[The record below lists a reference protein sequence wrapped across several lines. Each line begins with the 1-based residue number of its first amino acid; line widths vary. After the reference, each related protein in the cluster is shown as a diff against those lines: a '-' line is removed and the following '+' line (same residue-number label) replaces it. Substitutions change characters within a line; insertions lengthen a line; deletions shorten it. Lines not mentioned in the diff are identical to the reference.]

1 MPKKINTSQLEK
13 QDRII
18 DFYKRWNIDLNE
30 EERWHSF
37 RNRVL
42 NSYMKIGRTISYSS
56 EMEDEF
62 FELIGIHNR
71 PANTFDFN
79 VLESGLSKSPTYN
92 YLFDANDIKGF
103 MMGIQA
109 VFWLKEL
116 TKVQKGDFLIGIQ
129 EAVSITGV
137 PLGIKQTDSEII
149 FYPEGAKLLDKKL
162 INDNLDWLSAHPK
175 SYETF
180 KMSLM
185 EIGIQGK
192 ERNVVD
198 HLRLSLELLLKDIF
212 NNGKSLENQK
222 TDIGNYLKSRN
233 ISPEISNLLERVLD
247 YYAKY
252 QNNKAKHDCAVLFS
266 EVEFILYLT
275 GTVMR
280 FLLTNQESHN
290 LL

>member
-1 MPKKINTSQLEK
+1 
-13 QDRII
+13 
-18 DFYKRWNIDLNE
+18 
-30 EERWHSF
+30 
-37 RNRVL
+37 
-42 NSYMKIGRTISYSS
+42 MKIGRAISYSS
-56 EMEDEF
+56 EMENEF
-62 FELIGIHNR
+62 FELIGIHKR
-71 PANTFDFN
+71 PANIFDFN
-79 VLESGLSKSPTYN
+79 VLENELSKSPTYN
-92 YLFDANDIKGF
+92 YLFDTNDMKGF
-103 MMGIQA
+103 ILGIQA

-116 TKVQKGDFLIGIQ
+116 TKAQKKDFLIGIQ
-129 EAVSITGV
+129 EAISITGI
-137 PLGIKQTDSEII
+137 PLGIKQTESEII
-149 FYPEGAKLLDKKL
+149 FYPEGAKLLDEKL

-222 TDIGNYLKSRN
+222 SDIGNYLKSKN
-233 ISPEISNLLERVLD
+233 ISPEISNLLEKVLD

-252 QNNKAKHDCAVLFS
+252 QNNKAKHDCAVLSS

>member
-1 MPKKINTSQLEK
+1 MPKKINTAQLEK
-13 QDRII
+13 QNRII

-30 EERWHSF
+30 KERWHSF

-42 NSYMKIGRTISYSS
+42 NSYMKIGRAISYSS
-56 EMEDEF
+56 EMENEF
-62 FELIGIHNR
+62 FELIGIHKR
-71 PANTFDFN
+71 PANIFDFN
-79 VLESGLSKSPTYN
+79 VLENELSKSPTYN
-92 YLFDANDIKGF
+92 YLFDTNDMKGF
-103 MMGIQA
+103 ILGIQA

-116 TKVQKGDFLIGIQ
+116 TKAQKKDFLIGIQ

-137 PLGIKQTDSEII
+137 PLGIKQTESEII
-149 FYPEGAKLLDKKL
+149 FYPEGAKLLDEKL

-222 TDIGNYLKSRN
+222 SDIGNYLKSKN

-252 QNNKAKHDCAVLFS
+252 QNNKAKHDCAVLSS

-280 FLLTNQESHN
+280 FLLTNPESHN

>member
-13 QDRII
+13 QNRII

-30 EERWHSF
+30 KERWHSF

-42 NSYMKIGRTISYSS
+42 NSYIKIGKTISYSS
-56 EMEDEF
+56 EMENEF
-62 FELIGIHNR
+62 FELIGIHKR
-71 PANTFDFN
+71 PANIFDFN
-79 VLESGLSKSPTYN
+79 VLENELSKSPTYN
-92 YLFDANDIKGF
+92 YLYDTNDMNGF
-103 MMGIQA
+103 ILGIQA

-116 TKVQKGDFLIGIQ
+116 TKAQKRDFLIGIQ
-129 EAVSITGV
+129 EAVFITGV
-137 PLGIKQTDSEII
+137 PLGIKQTESEIF
-149 FYPEGAKLLDKKL
+149 FYPEGAKLLDEKL
-162 INDNLDWLSAHPK
+162 INDNLDWLSTHPK
-175 SYETF
+175 SYEVF

-212 NNGKSLENQK
+212 CNSKSLENQK
-222 TDIGNYLKSRN
+222 SDIGNYLKSNN

-252 QNNKAKHDCAVLFS
+252 QNNKAKHDCAVLSS

-280 FLLTNQESHN
+280 FLLINKD
-290 LL
+290 

>member
-1 MPKKINTSQLEK
+1 MPKKINTAQLEK
-13 QDRII
+13 QNRII

-30 EERWHSF
+30 KERWHSF

-42 NSYMKIGRTISYSS
+42 NSYMKIGRAISYSS
-56 EMEDEF
+56 EMENEF
-62 FELIGIHNR
+62 FELIGIHKR
-71 PANTFDFN
+71 PANIFDFN
-79 VLESGLSKSPTYN
+79 VLENELSKSPTYN
-92 YLFDANDIKGF
+92 YLFDTNDMKGF
-103 MMGIQA
+103 ILGIQA

-116 TKVQKGDFLIGIQ
+116 TKAQKKDFLIGIQ

-137 PLGIKQTDSEII
+137 PLGIKQTESEII
-149 FYPEGAKLLDKKL
+149 FYPEGAKLLDEKL

-222 TDIGNYLKSRN
+222 SDIGNYLKSKN

-247 YYAKY
+247 YYAKH
-252 QNNKAKHDCAVLFS
+252 QNNKAKHDCAVLSS

>member
-1 MPKKINTSQLEK
+1 MPKKINTAQLEK
-13 QDRII
+13 QNRII

-30 EERWHSF
+30 KERWHSF

-42 NSYMKIGRTISYSS
+42 NSYMKIGRAISYSS
-56 EMEDEF
+56 EMENEF
-62 FELIGIHNR
+62 FELIGIHKR
-71 PANTFDFN
+71 PANIFDFN
-79 VLESGLSKSPTYN
+79 VLENELSKSPTYN
-92 YLFDANDIKGF
+92 YLFDTNDMKGF
-103 MMGIQA
+103 ILGIQA

-116 TKVQKGDFLIGIQ
+116 TKAQKKYFLIGIQ

-137 PLGIKQTDSEII
+137 PLGIKQTESEII
-149 FYPEGAKLLDKKL
+149 FYPEGAKLLDEKL

-222 TDIGNYLKSRN
+222 SDIGNYLKSKN

-252 QNNKAKHDCAVLFS
+252 QNNKAKHDCAVLSS

>member
-79 VLESGLSKSPTYN
+79 VLENGLSKSPTYN

-162 INDNLDWLSAHPK
+162 I
-175 SYETF
+175 
-180 KMSLM
+180 M
-185 EIGIQGK
+185 II
-192 ERNVVD
+192 
-198 HLRLSLELLLKDIF
+198 
-212 NNGKSLENQK
+212 
-222 TDIGNYLKSRN
+222 
-233 ISPEISNLLERVLD
+233 
-247 YYAKY
+247 
-252 QNNKAKHDCAVLFS
+252 
-266 EVEFILYLT
+266 
-275 GTVMR
+275 
-280 FLLTNQESHN
+280 
-290 LL
+290 

>member
-79 VLESGLSKSPTYN
+79 VLENGLSKSPTYN

-137 PLGIKQTDSEII
+137 PLGIKQMDSEII

-252 QNNKAKHDCAVLFS
+252 QNNKAKHDCAVLSS

>member
-1 MPKKINTSQLEK
+1 MS
-13 QDRII
+13 
-18 DFYKRWNIDLNE
+18 
-30 EERWHSF
+30 
-37 RNRVL
+37 
-42 NSYMKIGRTISYSS
+42 
-56 EMEDEF
+56 F

-79 VLESGLSKSPTYN
+79 VLENGLSKSPTYN

>member
-1 MPKKINTSQLEK
+1 MPKKINTAQLEK
-13 QDRII
+13 QNRII

-30 EERWHSF
+30 KERWHSF

-42 NSYMKIGRTISYSS
+42 NSYMKIGRAISYSS
-56 EMEDEF
+56 EMENEF
-62 FELIGIHNR
+62 FELIGIHKR
-71 PANTFDFN
+71 PANIFDFN
-79 VLESGLSKSPTYN
+79 VLENELSKSPTYN
-92 YLFDANDIKGF
+92 YLFDTNDMKGF
-103 MMGIQA
+103 ILGIQA

-116 TKVQKGDFLIGIQ
+116 TKAQKKDFLIGIQ

-137 PLGIKQTDSEII
+137 PLGIKQTESEII
-149 FYPEGAKLLDKKL
+149 FYPEGAKLLDEKL

-222 TDIGNYLKSRN
+222 SDIGNYLKSKN

-247 YYAKY
+247 YYTKY
-252 QNNKAKHDCAVLFS
+252 QNNKAKHDCAVLSS

>member
-1 MPKKINTSQLEK
+1 MPKKINTAQLEK
-13 QDRII
+13 QNRII

-30 EERWHSF
+30 KERWHSF

-42 NSYMKIGRTISYSS
+42 NSYMKIGRAISYSS
-56 EMEDEF
+56 EMENEF
-62 FELIGIHNR
+62 FELIGIHKR
-71 PANTFDFN
+71 PANIFDFN
-79 VLESGLSKSPTYN
+79 VLENELSKSPTYN
-92 YLFDANDIKGF
+92 YLFDTNDMKGF
-103 MMGIQA
+103 ILGIQA

-116 TKVQKGDFLIGIQ
+116 TKAQKKDFLIGIQ

-137 PLGIKQTDSEII
+137 PLGIKQTESEII
-149 FYPEGAKLLDKKL
+149 FYPEGAKLLDEKL

-222 TDIGNYLKSRN
+222 SDIGNYLKSRN
-233 ISPEISNLLERVLD
+233 ISPEISNLLKRVLD

-252 QNNKAKHDCAVLFS
+252 QNNKAKHDCAVLSS

>member
-79 VLESGLSKSPTYN
+79 VLENGLSKSPTYN

-266 EVEFILYLT
+266 EVEFISYLT

>member
-79 VLESGLSKSPTYN
+79 VLENGLSKSPTYN
-92 YLFDANDIKGF
+92 YLFDVNDIKGF

-137 PLGIKQTDSEII
+137 PLGIKQTESEII

>member
-1 MPKKINTSQLEK
+1 MPKKINTAQLEK
-13 QDRII
+13 QNRII

-30 EERWHSF
+30 KERWHSF

-42 NSYMKIGRTISYSS
+42 NSYMKIGRAISYSS
-56 EMEDEF
+56 EMENEF
-62 FELIGIHNR
+62 FELIGIHKR
-71 PANTFDFN
+71 PANIFDFN
-79 VLESGLSKSPTYN
+79 VLENELSKSPTYN
-92 YLFDANDIKGF
+92 YLFDTNDMKGF
-103 MMGIQA
+103 ILGIQA

-116 TKVQKGDFLIGIQ
+116 TKAQKKDFLIGIQ

-137 PLGIKQTDSEII
+137 PLGIKQTESEII
-149 FYPEGAKLLDKKL
+149 FYPEGAKLLDEKL

-222 TDIGNYLKSRN
+222 SDIGNYLKSKN

-252 QNNKAKHDCAVLFS
+252 QNNKAKHDCAVLSS

-275 GTVMR
+275 GTAMR

>member
-13 QDRII
+13 QNRII

-30 EERWHSF
+30 EERWNSF

-79 VLESGLSKSPTYN
+79 VLENGLSKSPTYN
-92 YLFDANDIKGF
+92 YLFDANDMKGF

-222 TDIGNYLKSRN
+222 SDIGNYLKSKN

>member
-1 MPKKINTSQLEK
+1 MPKKINTAQLEK
-13 QDRII
+13 QNRII

-30 EERWHSF
+30 KERWHSF

-42 NSYMKIGRTISYSS
+42 NSYMKIGRAISYSS
-56 EMEDEF
+56 EMENEF
-62 FELIGIHNR
+62 FELIGIHKR
-71 PANTFDFN
+71 PANIFDFN
-79 VLESGLSKSPTYN
+79 VLENELSKSPIYN
-92 YLFDANDIKGF
+92 YLFDTNDMKGF
-103 MMGIQA
+103 ILGIQA

-116 TKVQKGDFLIGIQ
+116 TKAQKKDFLIGIQ

-137 PLGIKQTDSEII
+137 PLGIKQTESEII
-149 FYPEGAKLLDKKL
+149 FYPEGAKLLDEKL

-222 TDIGNYLKSRN
+222 SDIGNYLKSKN
-233 ISPEISNLLERVLD
+233 ISPEISNFLERVLD

-252 QNNKAKHDCAVLFS
+252 QNNKAKHDCAVLSS

>member
-1 MPKKINTSQLEK
+1 
-13 QDRII
+13 
-18 DFYKRWNIDLNE
+18 
-30 EERWHSF
+30 
-37 RNRVL
+37 
-42 NSYMKIGRTISYSS
+42 MKIGRTISYSS

-79 VLESGLSKSPTYN
+79 VLENGLSKSPTYN
-92 YLFDANDIKGF
+92 YLFDVNDIKGF

-137 PLGIKQTDSEII
+137 PLGIKQTESEII

-222 TDIGNYLKSRN
+222 SDIGNYLKSRN

-252 QNNKAKHDCAVLFS
+252 QNNKAKHDCAVLSS

>member
-1 MPKKINTSQLEK
+1 MPKKINTAQLEK
-13 QDRII
+13 QNRII

-30 EERWHSF
+30 KERWQSF

-42 NSYMKIGRTISYSS
+42 NSYMKIGRAISYSS
-56 EMEDEF
+56 EMENEF
-62 FELIGIHNR
+62 FELIGIHKR
-71 PANTFDFN
+71 PANIFDFN
-79 VLESGLSKSPTYN
+79 VLENELSKSPTYN
-92 YLFDANDIKGF
+92 YLFDTNDMKGF
-103 MMGIQA
+103 ILGIQA

-116 TKVQKGDFLIGIQ
+116 TKAQKKDFLIGIQ

-137 PLGIKQTDSEII
+137 PLGIKQTESEII
-149 FYPEGAKLLDKKL
+149 FYPEGAKLLDEKL

-222 TDIGNYLKSRN
+222 SDIGNYLKSKN

-252 QNNKAKHDCAVLFS
+252 QNNKAKHDCAVLSS

>member
-79 VLESGLSKSPTYN
+79 VLENGLSKSPTYN

-233 ISPEISNLLERVLD
+233 ISPEISNLLERELD

>member
-1 MPKKINTSQLEK
+1 MPKKINTAQLEK
-13 QDRII
+13 QNRII

-30 EERWHSF
+30 KERWHSF

-42 NSYMKIGRTISYSS
+42 NSYMKIGRAISYSS
-56 EMEDEF
+56 EMENEF
-62 FELIGIHNR
+62 FELIGIHKR
-71 PANTFDFN
+71 PANIFDFN
-79 VLESGLSKSPTYN
+79 VLENELSKSPTYN
-92 YLFDANDIKGF
+92 YLFDTNDMKGF
-103 MMGIQA
+103 ILGIQA

-116 TKVQKGDFLIGIQ
+116 TKAQKKDFLIGIQ

-137 PLGIKQTDSEII
+137 PLGIKQTESEII
-149 FYPEGAKLLDKKL
+149 FYPEGAKLLDEKL

-222 TDIGNYLKSRN
+222 SDIGNYLKSKN

-252 QNNKAKHDCAVLFS
+252 QNNKAKHDCAGLSS

>member
-18 DFYKRWNIDLNE
+18 DFYRRWNIDLNE

-79 VLESGLSKSPTYN
+79 VLENGLSKSPTYN

>member
-1 MPKKINTSQLEK
+1 MPKKINTAQLEK
-13 QDRII
+13 QNRII

-30 EERWHSF
+30 KERWHSF

-42 NSYMKIGRTISYSS
+42 NSYMKIGTAISYSS
-56 EMEDEF
+56 EMENEF
-62 FELIGIHNR
+62 FELIGIHKR
-71 PANTFDFN
+71 PANIFDFN
-79 VLESGLSKSPTYN
+79 VLENELSKSPTYN
-92 YLFDANDIKGF
+92 YLFDTNDMKGF
-103 MMGIQA
+103 ILGIQA

-116 TKVQKGDFLIGIQ
+116 TKAQKKDFLIGIQ

-137 PLGIKQTDSEII
+137 PLGIKQTESEII
-149 FYPEGAKLLDKKL
+149 FYPEGAKLLDEKL

-222 TDIGNYLKSRN
+222 SDIGNYLKSKN

-252 QNNKAKHDCAVLFS
+252 QNNKAKHDCAVLSS

>member
-1 MPKKINTSQLEK
+1 M
-13 QDRII
+13 
-18 DFYKRWNIDLNE
+18 
-30 EERWHSF
+30 
-37 RNRVL
+37 
-42 NSYMKIGRTISYSS
+42 
-56 EMEDEF
+56 
-62 FELIGIHNR
+62 
-71 PANTFDFN
+71 
-79 VLESGLSKSPTYN
+79 
-92 YLFDANDIKGF
+92 
-103 MMGIQA
+103 
-109 VFWLKEL
+109 FWLKEL
-116 TKVQKGDFLIGIQ
+116 TKAQKKDFLIGIQ

-137 PLGIKQTDSEII
+137 PLGIKQTESEII
-149 FYPEGAKLLDKKL
+149 FYPEGAKLLDEKL

-222 TDIGNYLKSRN
+222 SDIGNYLKSKN

-252 QNNKAKHDCAVLFS
+252 QNNKAKHDCAVLSS